1 MCTAREVRDY
11 DLKTLNGL
19 TAFYED
25 FTLVCKRLY
34 STIVKVAVRSTLNL

>member
-1 MCTAREVRDY
+1 MCTARDVRNY

-19 TAFYED
+19 TAFYKD

-34 STIVKVAVRSTLNL
+34 SKIVKVAVKSTLNL